1 MSYYAF
7 HIRIIKLSH
16 YNIIFIIFIIYF
28 FYSETFI
35 IHTITTKNESY
46 FILKVRELLFICNL
60 ILIYEYIELRI
71 LYYIIHL
78 CEKIDR
84 SKI

>member
-7 HIRIIKLSH
+7 RYILSISH
-16 YNIIFIIFIIYF
+16 YNIIFIISIIYF

-35 IHTITTKNESY
+35 IHTITTKNENY
-46 FILKVRELLFICNL
+46 FILKVRQFFICNL
-60 ILIYEYIELRI
+60 ILIYEYIELRR
-71 LYYIIHL
+71 LYIIHL

-84 SKI
+84 FKI